1 MGHTRTSV
9 KSLTNKIDHV
19 KIDYQVK
26 KTKQRNQT
34 KSITFFFFFEMY
46 EPTCKGSGKLGK
58 HAHYQNTREGELNSN
73 GIKIF

>member
-26 KTKQRNQT
+26 KTKQRNQI
-34 KSITFFFFFEMY
+34 KSMTFFFLMY

-58 HAHYQNTREGELNSN
+58 HAHYWNARGELNSD
-73 GIKIF
+73 GITVF

>member
-26 KTKQRNQT
+26 KTKQRNQI
-34 KSITFFFFFEMY
+34 KSMTFFFFKCMN
-46 EPTCKGSGKLGK
+46 P
-58 HAHYQNTREGELNSN
+58 HAKVLENLANMHTTGTREEN
-73 GIKIF
+73 